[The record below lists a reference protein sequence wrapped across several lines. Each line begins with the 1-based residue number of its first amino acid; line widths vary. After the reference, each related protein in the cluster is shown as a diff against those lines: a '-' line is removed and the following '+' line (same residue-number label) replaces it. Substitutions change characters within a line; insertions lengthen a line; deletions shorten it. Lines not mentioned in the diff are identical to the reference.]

1 MTPPAATLPGPD
13 VAPPATIAADAA
25 PPRLDRARWYVV
37 GVLGL
42 VYALNIA
49 DRYVVSTVLEP
60 IRIEFHLSDTGVG
73 WLTGV
78 SLALFY
84 ILVGIPISQ
93 LADRSNRRN
102 IVAAAMMLWSLMTAI
117 LGLTQSFWQFMA
129 VRIGVGVGEAGG
141 TPPSTSIIADY
152 FPKERR
158 AFALTLFALGSPLGA
173 WLGSNVA
180 GRIVDH
186 FHSWRAAFLV
196 LGAPGVLLGILILL
210 TIREPRRGRF
220 ETIAPVATRQAPL
233 GDTLRFLWRSRS
245 AWHINA
251 AGTVICLWGWGLMY
265 WTQTFLQRA
274 YGLSTAEAGARLG
287 SIYLWAGIAA
297 TLATG
302 AILALPAMRQ
312 PRRIAWFLAA
322 VVFCSTVP
330 SFAIYWTHSL
340 SVATAMLWIVVPAIY
355 LYTGPTMAL
364 LLNFLP
370 PAMRAQGMAISL
382 LSANVANLIVA
393 PLVVGW
399 ISDSLSGPLHS
410 NAESLRYALL
420 ALSLTGFWAAY
431 HYWTSVRSYESD
443 DRRMRVAEGTRARS
457 EALSPS
463 HRASLALPPDALPGI
478 QAPSPSHT
486 EPAAGEDKQ
495 CD

>member
-1 MTPPAATLPGPD
+1 MMPPATTLPGRGLAT
-13 VAPPATIAADAA
+13 VATDAS
-25 PPRLDRARWYVV
+25 PPRPEGVRWYVV
-37 GVLGL
+37 SILAL

-60 IRIEFHLSDTGVG
+60 IRVEFRLTDTGVG

-78 SLALFY
+78 SMALFY
-84 ILVGIPISQ
+84 IMVGIPISQ

-102 IVAAAMMLWSLMTAI
+102 IVAAAMVVWSLMTAL
-117 LGLTQSFWQFMA
+117 LGLTQNFWQFML

-141 TPPSTSIIADY
+141 TPPSTSIVADY
-152 FPKERR
+152 FPRERR
-158 AFALTLFALGSPLGA
+158 AFALTIFALGSPLGA
-173 WLGSNVA
+173 WLGSTVA
-180 GRIVDH
+180 GRIVDR
-186 FHSWRAAFLV
+186 FQSWRAAFLV

-220 ETIAPVATRQAPL
+220 ETIAPVAVPQARL
-233 GDTLRFLWRSRS
+233 ADTLRFLWTQRSV
-245 AWHINA
+245 WHINA
-251 AGTVICLWGWGLMY
+251 AGTIICLWGWGLMY

-274 YGLSTAEAGARLG
+274 YGLTTSEAGTRVG
-287 SIYLWAGIAA
+287 TIYLWAGIAA

-302 AILALPAMRQ
+302 AILALPAMRE

-340 SVATAMLWIVVPAIY
+340 AVATAMLWLVVPAVY
-355 LYTGPTMAL
+355 LYLGPQMAL

-370 PAMRAQGMAISL
+370 PSMRAQGMAVSL
-382 LSANVANLIVA
+382 LCANVANLIVA

-399 ISDSLSGPLHS
+399 ISDRLSGPLHS

-431 HYWTSVRSYESD
+431 HYWTSVRSYEAD
-443 DRRMRVAEGTRARS
+443 EQAMRRADA
-457 EALSPS
+457 AL
-463 HRASLALPPDALPGI
+463 A
-478 QAPSPSHT
+478 
-486 EPAAGEDKQ
+486 
-495 CD
+495 